1 MADDLRPVDEV
12 HVPVSIM
19 AADLVMVYV
28 PNSVLG
34 SMPVMVDDHRVE
46 HSVPLAVM
54 AADLVMVYVPN
65 SVLGSM
71 PVITDDHCVEHSVP
85 LAVMADD
92 LVMVYVPNSVLGSM
106 PVMADD
112 RRVEVGTIPDDRRV
126 VGPVV
131 HISVPISVL
140 GWSSKSCR

>member
-1 MADDLRPVDEV
+1 MIQNYILSTSILPDTSSLQQSVDIFDSLTADDLRPVDEV
-12 HVPVSIM
+12 HVPVSVM
-19 AADLVMVYV
+19 SADLVMVYV

-34 SMPVMVDDHRVE
+34 SMPVMADNHCVE

-65 SVLGSM
+65 SELS
-71 PVITDDHCVEHSVP
+71 
-85 LAVMADD
+85 
-92 LVMVYVPNSVLGSM
+92 SM

-112 RRVEVGTIPDDRRV
+112 CRVEVGTIPDDRRV